1 MTPTDEMCHQPE
13 GPTMTKFS
21 FILCD
26 PIDSFG
32 NRDSFASVLRTLKEI
47 GYAGVE
53 FNITPGLTDTEG
65 LLRPVEQTQL
75 PIVSFLTG
83 ANYFGKGLCLCSP
96 KDEIRE
102 QAVEALCGFTRTAAQ
117 FGAVLVVGQ
126 MQGFRSDEPD
136 RAAAE
141 ARIEQALRLVAD
153 AAEQNGA
160 TVVVE
165 PVNHLQCGFHNTAQS
180 VLDLTRRI
188 GSPNLKPMLDSFHLN
203 IEETSVTE
211 PILRIGKEIGHFH
224 LCESNGGNFG
234 TGHLDVRAILK
245 SLDNVGYRGYVSVK
259 VYREPWEPAAR
270 ATMEYL
276 SRIEH

>member
-1 MTPTDEMCHQPE
+1 
-13 GPTMTKFS
+13 MTKFS

-26 PIDSFG
+26 PIESFG
-32 NRDSFASVLRTLKEI
+32 DQNHFADVLRTLKGI

-53 FNITPGLTDTEG
+53 FNITSPGLTDSDG
-65 LLRPVEQTQL
+65 LLRLVEQIEL

-83 ANYFGKGLCLCSP
+83 ANYFGQGLCLCSP
-96 KDEIRE
+96 NDDIRGK
-102 QAVEALCGFTRTAAQ
+102 AVEALCGFTAIAVR

-136 RAAAE
+136 PAVAE
-141 ARIEQALRLVAD
+141 ARIEQALRRVAD
-153 AAEQNGA
+153 AAERNGA

-188 GSPNLKPMLDSFHLN
+188 GSPRLKPMLDSFHLN

-211 PILRIGKEIGHFH
+211 PILRMGYEIGHFH
-224 LCESNGGNFG
+224 LCESNGGLFG
-234 TGHLDVRAILK
+234 SGHLDVQSILK
-245 SLDNVGYRGYVSVK
+245 SLETAGYRGSISVK
-259 VYREPWEPAAR
+259 VYREPWQPAAR
-270 ATMEYL
+270 ATMQYL
-276 SRIEH
+276 SRIQTLT